1 LRKFDYTNLNE
12 FNTPDTNL
20 MDIDNNYSKNY
31 SIQTDNNDFDQYINN
46 MHNEYDFNE
55 NCKSFFQNSLN
66 LEFEDDLNKVNL
78 DYILKDT
85 SKEKLLN
92 HKYNLEEVLKKI
104 YTISTEFFLKF
115 NEQLNRKNI
124 DLISKL
130 KINKLEEKIERKCQD
145 LIAKFN
151 QIKAEE
157 TNKEDHNITE
167 NLLIQNDILVKLIKL
182 TKLKLTI
189 FHKIQVEL

>member
-1 LRKFDYTNLNE
+1 
-12 FNTPDTNL
+12 

>member
-1 LRKFDYTNLNE
+1 MRKFDYTNLNE